1 MTPRRASCLIAALA
15 AAACTPAPRHPVP
28 LLPQPPARPS
38 ETIAPASGPAQRL
51 EAAGSVPAEWWR
63 AFGNAGLDALVTQ
76 ALQHNADLAAAEAA
90 LCQARELAVGAA
102 SAQGPQIDASLQ
114 SQRAQV
120 SNVIATPLADPNAT
134 LYTLH
139 TAQLTVAYPL
149 DVFGGGRSKVRSAH
163 AAAEVAAARLAAA
176 RTTVLT
182 NLVQAVIQHASLAA
196 QLAASRDAVTAD
208 RELLAFTRERRRLGD
223 AGEADV
229 AAVETTLAAAEA
241 QVPALERQVQ
251 HQAALVGS
259 LVGIPAGAT
268 IPALP
273 DLSGLALPD
282 HLPESLPADIIA
294 HRPDVRAAE
303 AQVRGA
309 AADLGTAI
317 AARLPAI
324 QLSASAGGSAQDF
337 ANILAGPN
345 LFFTLAGGVTQPLFH
360 SGQLLHQKR
369 AAEAALAAAQAQY
382 RSAALQAFLDVDD
395 ALAGLRSDA
404 AALDAAARQ
413 DAAAQRALVL
423 ARRQMELGAIGRFAL
438 LGTAAAASQASVQ
451 LVQARAARMT
461 DSVAL
466 FQASGTLSMSG
477 E

>member
-1 MTPRRASCLIAALA
+1 MLLGSLAL
-15 AAACTPAPRHPVP
+15 AACTPGPRHPVP
-28 LLPQPPARPS
+28 VLPLPPARPA
-38 ETIAPASGPAQRL
+38 ETIAPASGAPQRL
-51 EAAGSVPAEWWR
+51 DAGGSVPAEWWR
-63 AFGNAGLDALVTQ
+63 AFGNPALDALVER
-76 ALQHNADLAAAEAA
+76 ALQHNADLAAAEAT
-90 LCQARELAVGAA
+90 LRQARALAGGVA
-102 SAQGPQIDASLQ
+102 SSQGPQIDASLQ
-114 SQRAQV
+114 SQRARV
-120 SNVIATPLADPNAT
+120 SNVIASPLADPNAT

-149 DVFGGGRSKVRSAH
+149 DVFGGGRSKVRSAR
-163 AAAEVAAARLAAA
+163 AAADVAVARLAAA
-176 RTTVLT
+176 RTTVVT
-182 NLVQAVIQHASLAA
+182 NLVQAVIQRASLAA
-196 QLAASRDAVTAD
+196 QLAATRDAVAAD
-208 RELLAFTRERRRLGD
+208 RELLAFTRERRRIGD

-229 AAVETTLAAAEA
+229 ANAETVLATAEA
-241 QVPALERQVQ
+241 QVPALERQVR
-251 HQAALVGS
+251 HQQALVGS
-259 LVGIPAGAT
+259 LVGIPAGAEVPGLPELAELQL
-268 IPALP
+268 PAR
-273 DLSGLALPD
+273 
-282 HLPESLPADIIA
+282 LPESLPADIVS

-337 ANILAGPN
+337 ASLLAGSN
-345 LFFTLAGGVTQPLFH
+345 LFFTLAGSVAQPLFH

-413 DAAAQRALVL
+413 DAAARRALVL
-423 ARRQMELGAIGRFAL
+423 ARRQMELGAIGRFGL
-438 LGTAAAASQASVQ
+438 LGIASAASQASVQ
-451 LVQARAARMT
+451 LVQVRAARMI

-466 FQASGTLSMSG
+466 FQASGTLSNGG